1 MSSEDTS
8 EPDKRL
14 RNLIAK
20 YHNLGSL
27 HHATTYTKLST
38 IDLGTTSKLNKLDR
52 LITETVFNN
61 NPIGSNGGQV
71 IDSQHELNVEK
82 ESLAIQRQINALK
95 RQLNIKP
102 DASVDSS
109 LDIKDR
115 VEIALDQA
123 CHKLCKS
130 SQPSTVSSDNDNIQ
144 YHTSTTLLLR
154 AQIRALQ
161 RTMTGEDKQLFPPNA
176 AVLPLLIQQLQ
187 TQIATLSS
195 LRDNLLDQIQ
205 EQEMASK
212 FDGRL
217 VKELDQIY
225 NLAQAKRKKYKSLD
239 QNVFNPRSSSAR
251 EMFDWIKAEIDE
263 RSEVS
268 EQESRQLM
276 RGLKLVVKEHI
287 GPYVFENISKFPPI
301 PLVDTSSYAANNLG
315 ANKRLKPLAPFN
327 PTTRLTRMGKP
338 GSEVRTEKKVIKSLL
353 QLLLALLNNLITNDD
368 DDFIEIDE
376 DNELAARLLLATEV
390 AVKDGTKPRLK
401 LRPFSD

>member
-1 MSSEDTS
+1 
-8 EPDKRL
+8 
-14 RNLIAK
+14 
-20 YHNLGSL
+20 
-27 HHATTYTKLST
+27 
-38 IDLGTTSKLNKLDR
+38 
-52 LITETVFNN
+52 
-61 NPIGSNGGQV
+61 
-71 IDSQHELNVEK
+71 
-82 ESLAIQRQINALK
+82 
-95 RQLNIKP
+95 
-102 DASVDSS
+102 
-109 LDIKDR
+109 
-115 VEIALDQA
+115 
-123 CHKLCKS
+123 
-130 SQPSTVSSDNDNIQ
+130 
-144 YHTSTTLLLR
+144 
-154 AQIRALQ
+154 
-161 RTMTGEDKQLFPPNA
+161 MTGEDKQLFPPNA

-225 NLAQAKRKKYKSLD
+225 NLAQARRKKYKSLD

-338 GSEVRTEKKVIKSLL
+338 GSEVRTEKEVIKSLL